1 MEQEEEEENEEE
13 NDNIESDKMIKVN
26 KLKMIF
32 ACHFIAIHFIKEKA
46 EKNMTLC
53 NTKIYFRQR
62 NLLLLVL
69 AKLPHQQK
77 EMVNQVRNVE
87 EDAAK

>member
-26 KLKMIF
+26 KSKMVF
-32 ACHFIAIHFIKEKA
+32 VCHFIAIHFIKEKG
-46 EKNMTLC
+46 EKNMTC

-87 EDAAK
+87 EDVAK